1 MSPVRNRV
9 AVDRFT
15 TSRSDTT
22 MSMRGVDRAVS
33 PVGDGFADYLRDAL
47 QREIRRA
54 NLLDEEVPT
63 RLSGNIVE
71 NHFRTWKGQTVVS
84 VEFVVRRDDSERYR
98 RTIRWDLPWNSA
110 FSGVVAQTSALQCI
124 PPRSASCWVS
134 SIAIPLSWKRSELR
148 KRSDNLGL
156 RANLF
161 RVDQFLQRVLG
172 QILVGRIRGLFQ
184 GVVHAGYEPDS
195 HLRGDRPLARLA
207 GPMGRPFSVTRAGQ
221 LGRRRRSYRT
231 TGARPGPYCLDR
243 RDRSCSARRRRLD
256 R

>member
-1 MSPVRNRV
+1 VRYRFAPYEVSYDNVKALATASVDRV

-54 NLLDEEVPT
+54 NLLDEEAPT

-98 RTIRWDLPWNSA
+98 RTIRSDLPWNSA
-110 FSGVVAQTSALQCI
+110 FSGVVAQTSALQSY
-124 PPRSASCWVS
+124 PAAMRELLGELYRDPAFREALGASK
-134 SIAIPLSWKRSELR
+134 AKR
-148 KRSDNLGL
+148 
-156 RANLF
+156 
-161 RVDQFLQRVLG
+161 
-172 QILVGRIRGLFQ
+172 
-184 GVVHAGYEPDS
+184 
-195 HLRGDRPLARLA
+195 
-207 GPMGRPFSVTRAGQ
+207 
-221 LGRRRRSYRT
+221 
-231 TGARPGPYCLDR
+231 
-243 RDRSCSARRRRLD
+243 
-256 R
+256 